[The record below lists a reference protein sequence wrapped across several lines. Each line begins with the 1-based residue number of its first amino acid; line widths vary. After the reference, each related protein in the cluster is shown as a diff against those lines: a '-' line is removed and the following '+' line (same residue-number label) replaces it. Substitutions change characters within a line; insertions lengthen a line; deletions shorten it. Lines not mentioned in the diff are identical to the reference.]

1 MGETPMLGLM
11 QDWPLL
17 CHRIVDHAALNNGE
31 RPVISRSIEGP
42 MHTTNYATIRSR
54 ALQVAQ
60 RLEGDGLRLG
70 DRVATLAWNS
80 WRHLESWY
88 GILGIGAVYHTVNPR
103 LFTDQIVWIVNHAE
117 DRVIM
122 TDVTFLPLLEK
133 IADRIPTVERTIVY
147 CEAAHMPATKLRNAV
162 AYEEWLAEA
171 DGDFAWKSLDENTA
185 AGMCYTSGTT
195 GNPKGVVYSHRS
207 NVLHAMAALRPD
219 MIGLSARDITL
230 PVVPLFH
237 ANGWAIGFAAPM
249 AGAALVLPGQKLDG
263 ASIYQLLADYK
274 VTCTAGVPTVWLALL
289 QHLEST
295 GGKLPYLRRVV
306 IGGSACPRAMI
317 AKFQDVYGVEVTHAW
332 GMTEMSPLGTTCSL
346 KAEYAGLTGD
356 ALLDVQQKQGHS
368 PFGVEMKITDDDG
381 HRTPWDGKTFG
392 RLKVRG
398 PAVAK
403 SYFKDDSDI
412 LDEEGYFDTG
422 DVGTIDRHGYLNIT
436 DRSKDVIKSGGEWI
450 SSIELENLA
459 VGHAKV
465 AEAAVIGVRHPK
477 WGERPLL
484 VVVLKD
490 GQKTSKEEL
499 LAFLE
504 GKIAKWWLPD
514 DVAFVAEIPHT
525 ATGKI
530 QKTALRSQFKDYVL
544 PSAAA

>member
-1 MGETPMLGLM
+1 MQGLM

-17 CHRIVDHAALNNGE
+17 CHRIIDHAATNAGE

-42 MHTTNYATIRSR
+42 MHTTNYAEIRKR
-54 ALQVAQ
+54 ALRVAQ
-60 RLEGDGLRLG
+60 RLERDGVRLG
-70 DRVATLAWNS
+70 DRVATLAWNT

-103 LFTDQIVWIVNHAE
+103 LFTDQIVWIINHAE

-122 TDVTFLPLLEK
+122 TDVTFLPILEK
-133 IADRIPTVERTIVY
+133 IADRIPTIERTIVY
-147 CEAAHMPATKLRNAV
+147 CDAAHMPSTSLRNAV
-162 AYEEWLAEA
+162 AYEDWLAEA
-171 DGDFAWKSLDENTA
+171 DGDFAWKSFDENTA

-195 GNPKGVVYSHRS
+195 GNPKGVLYSHRS
-207 NVLHAMAALRPD
+207 NVLHAMTASRPD
-219 MIGLSARDITL
+219 MIGLSGRDIAM

-263 ASIYQLLADYK
+263 PSIYQLLNDYK
-274 VTCTAGVPTVWLALL
+274 VTCTAAVPTVWLGLL
-289 QHLEST
+289 QDLEKT

-317 AKFQDVYGVEVTHAW
+317 SKFQDVYGVQVTHAW

-346 KAEYAGLTGD
+346 KAEYADLKGD
-356 ALLDVQQKQGHS
+356 ALLDILQKQGHS
-368 PFGVEMKITDDDG
+368 PFGVEMKITDDQG
-381 HRTPWDGKTFG
+381 RRMPWDGKTFG

-403 SYFKDDSDI
+403 AYYKDDSHI
-412 LDEEGYFDTG
+412 LDDEGFFDTG
-422 DVGTIDRHGYLNIT
+422 DVGTIDRYGYFNIT

-450 SSIELENLA
+450 SSIELENVA
-459 VGHAKV
+459 VAHPKV
-465 AEAAVIGVRHPK
+465 AEAAVIGIRHPK
-477 WGERPLL
+477 WDERPLL
-484 VVVLKD
+484 IVVLKA
-490 GQKTSKEEL
+490 GQKASKEEML
-499 LAFLE
+499 KFLE
-504 GKIAKWWLPD
+504 GKIAKWWMPD
-514 DVAFVAEIPHT
+514 DVAFVEEIPHT

-530 QKTALRSQFKDYVL
+530 QKTALRDRFKDYVL

>member
-1 MGETPMLGLM
+1 MNMLGLM

-17 CHRIVDHAALNNGE
+17 CHRIIDHAALNHGE

-42 MHTTNYATIRSR
+42 IHATNYAAIRAR
-54 ALQVAQ
+54 ALRVAQ
-60 RLEGDGLRLG
+60 RLERDGVRQG
-70 DRVATLAWNS
+70 DRVATLAWNT

-103 LFTDQIVWIVNHAE
+103 LFTDQITWIVNHAE
-117 DRVIM
+117 DRVLM

-133 IADRIPTVERTIVY
+133 IADKIPSIERTIVF
-147 CEAAHMPATKLRNAV
+147 CDNAHMPATSLRNAV
-162 AYEEWLAEA
+162 PYEEWLAEA
-171 DGDFAWKSLDENTA
+171 DGDFAWKSFDENTA

-195 GNPKGVVYSHRS
+195 GKPKGVVYSHRS

-219 MIGLSARDITL
+219 MIGISPSDIAL

-237 ANGWAIGFAAPM
+237 ANGWALGFAAPM
-249 AGAALVLPGQKLDG
+249 SGAAMVLPGQKLDG
-263 ASIYQLLADYK
+263 ASIYELLTEFK
-274 VTCTAGVPTVWLALL
+274 VTCTAAVPTVWLALL
-289 QHLEST
+289 QHLEKT

-317 AKFQDVYGVEVTHAW
+317 STFQDVYGVEVTHAW
-332 GMTEMSPLGTTCSL
+332 GMTEMSPLGTSCTL
-346 KAEYAGLTGD
+346 KPEYAGLKGD
-356 ALLDVQQKQGHS
+356 ALLDVKQKQGHT
-368 PFGVEMKITDDDG
+368 PFGVEMKITDDAG
-381 HRTPWDGKTFG
+381 RRMPWDGKTFG

-403 SYFKDDSDI
+403 TYFKDDSDI
-412 LDEEGYFDTG
+412 LDEEGFFDTG
-422 DVGTIDRHGYLNIT
+422 DVGTIDRYGYLNIT

-459 VGHAKV
+459 VGHPKV

-477 WGERPLL
+477 WDERPLL
-484 VVVLKD
+484 VVVLKE
-490 GQKTSKEEL
+490 GQAASKNEM
-499 LAFLE
+499 LAFLD
-504 GKIAKWWLPD
+504 GKVAKWWMPD
-514 DVAFVAEIPHT
+514 DVVFVAEIPHT

-530 QKTALRSQFKDYVL
+530 QKIALREQFKDYAL
-544 PSAAA
+544 PTVAA

>member
-1 MGETPMLGLM
+1 MLGLM

-17 CHRIVDHAALNNGE
+17 CHRIIDHAAMNAGE

-42 MHTTNYATIRSR
+42 MHTTNYAEIRRR
-54 ALQVAQ
+54 ALRVAQ
-60 RLEGDGLRLG
+60 RLERDGLRLG
-70 DRVATLAWNS
+70 DRVATLAWNT

-88 GILGIGAVYHTVNPR
+88 GILGIGAIYHTVNPR
-103 LFTDQIVWIVNHAE
+103 LFTDQIAWIINHAE

-122 TDVTFLPLLEK
+122 TDVTFLPILEK
-133 IADRIPTVERTIVY
+133 IADRIPTIERTIVY
-147 CEAAHMPATKLRNAV
+147 CDAAHMPATSLRNAV
-162 AYEEWLAEA
+162 PYEDWLAEA
-171 DGDFAWKSLDENTA
+171 DGDFAWKSFDENTA

-195 GNPKGVVYSHRS
+195 GNPKGVLYSHRS
-207 NVLHAMAALRPD
+207 NVLHAMTALRPD
-219 MIGLSARDITL
+219 MIGISGRDIAM

-263 ASIYQLLADYK
+263 PSIYQLLTEYK

-289 QHLEST
+289 QHLEKT
-295 GGKLPYLRRVV
+295 GGKLPHLRRVV

-317 AKFQDVYGVEVTHAW
+317 ATFQDVYDVEVTHAW

-346 KAEYAGLTGD
+346 KPEYAGLKGD
-356 ALLDVQQKQGHS
+356 ALLDVLQKQGHS
-368 PFGVEMKITDDDG
+368 PFAVEMKITDDEG
-381 HRTPWDGKTFG
+381 HRKPWDGQTFG

-403 SYFKDDSDI
+403 AYFKDTSNI
-412 LDEEGYFDTG
+412 LDEEGFFDTG
-422 DVGTIDRHGYLNIT
+422 DVGTIDRYGYLDIT

-450 SSIELENLA
+450 SSIQLENLA
-459 VGHAKV
+459 VGHPKV
-465 AEAAVIGVRHPK
+465 AEAAVIGIRHPK
-477 WGERPLL
+477 WDERPLL
-484 VVVLKD
+484 VIVLKA
-490 GQKTSKEEL
+490 GQKASKEEML
-499 LAFLE
+499 TFLE
-504 GKIAKWWLPD
+504 GKIAKWWMPD
-514 DVAFVAEIPHT
+514 DVAFVTEIPHT

-530 QKTALRSQFKDYVL
+530 QKTALRDQFKDYVL